1 MQRQHTSVALLSTA
15 TPPACLPG
23 LPADVHRAQGVLCWQ
38 AGMLG
43 AALSWLARC
52 GDVQR
57 LEVVLAPLASSVSGG
72 RLSEQD
78 RAALEALQPVLQALP
93 PGSSNAALLA
103 VHRLL
108 KKGEAAPGGDGRGGS
123 MHAAVA
129 ALAQLPEAMRDS
141 CLQLVCAAVPAMPPG
156 ALSEP
161 DVVYLLQWLLVSCA
175 FCQQLLLLFGAGRV
189 RMWPAG
195 TPGSLLS
202 ACLPG
207 CWMQSAEGRLPMGK
221 QRQAAAAGI
230 QVARLALVRS
240 LAASHMTAQQGP
252 ALAAGSSLRQVMH
265 TV

>member
-1 MQRQHTSVALLSTA
+1 
-15 TPPACLPG
+15 
-23 LPADVHRAQGVLCWQ
+23 
-38 AGMLG
+38 MLG

-57 LEVVLAPLASSVSGG
+57 LEVVLAPLAETISVGP
-72 RLSEQD
+72 LTDQD
-78 RAALEALQPVLQALP
+78 RAALEAVQPVLQALP

-108 KKGEAAPGGDGRGGS
+108 KQGQAPPGGDGRGGS

-156 ALSEP
+156 ALAEP
-161 DVVYLLQWLLVSCA
+161 DVVYLLQWLLVRCA
-175 FCQQLLLLFGAGRV
+175 SYCGNCCSAAAAGGKLCAHVACRHTGALLI
-189 RMWPAG
+189 
-195 TPGSLLS
+195 
-202 ACLPG
+202 ACLVC
-207 CWMQSAEGRLPMGK
+207 CWMQSAEGRLPMGT

-240 LAASHMTAQQGP
+240 LAASHMAAQQQRG
-252 ALAAGSSLRQVMH
+252 AAAAGAGV
-265 TV
+265 